1 MTKVR
6 DLLAHPTREKG
17 VSLMTDSHSTALM
30 AKHARLDAQ
39 ITNERSRPSPDEL
52 LVAMLKKQKLRI
64 KEALAR
70 LR

>member
-1 MTKVR
+1 MN
-6 DLLAHPTREKG
+6 
-17 VSLMTDSHSTALM
+17 DSHSATLM

-39 ITNERSRPSPDEL
+39 ISREQQRAGSDDM
-52 LVAMLKKQKLRI
+52 LVAMLKKQKLRL